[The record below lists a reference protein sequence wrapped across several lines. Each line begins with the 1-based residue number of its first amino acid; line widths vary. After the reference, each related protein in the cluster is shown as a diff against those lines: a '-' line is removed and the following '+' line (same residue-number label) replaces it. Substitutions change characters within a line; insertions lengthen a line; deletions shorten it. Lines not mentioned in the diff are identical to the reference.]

1 MTARSRHTE
10 NSAFVRD
17 GAPTSRGIIT
27 KGQRRGARGDR
38 RRGGTG
44 GQERGGGGLKK
55 ASLVGAPSAPRRLYR
70 RDEGGELGG
79 PREATKQKKREDRC
93 SGINQD

>member
-1 MTARSRHTE
+1 MTARSRRTE

-17 GAPTSRGIIT
+17 GAPTSRRIIT

-44 GQERGGGGLKK
+44 GGGGLKK

>member
-1 MTARSRHTE
+1 MTARSRYTE
-10 NSAFVRD
+10 NSAFVKD
-17 GAPTSRGIIT
+17 GAPTSCGIIT
-27 KGQRRGARGDR
+27 KGQRWGARRDR

-44 GQERGGGGLKK
+44 RGEGGGLKK
-55 ASLVGAPSAPRRLYR
+55 ASLVGASSTPRRLYGV
-70 RDEGGELGG
+70 EVGGLGG